1 MTISDAIPPR
11 ESEHRHSHCLL
22 SQRVWVIMSV
32 RKWVTTL
39 KGLDSLYQEEAA
51 MPTPGKGEVLVEVS
65 AVSLNYRDTE
75 GIASP

>member
-1 MTISDAIPPR
+1 
-11 ESEHRHSHCLL
+11 
-22 SQRVWVIMSV
+22 MSV

>member
-1 MTISDAIPPR
+1 
-11 ESEHRHSHCLL
+11 
-22 SQRVWVIMSV
+22 MSV

-51 MPTPGKGEVLVEVS
+51 LPTPGKGEVLVEVS

-75 GIASP
+75 GIAGPLSMKTGNRVMLTGSMGYSLYG

>member
-1 MTISDAIPPR
+1 
-11 ESEHRHSHCLL
+11 
-22 SQRVWVIMSV
+22 MSV

-51 MPTPGKGEVLVEVS
+51 MPTPGKGEVLAEVS

-75 GIASP
+75 GIASPLSMKTGNRVMLTGSMGYSLYG